1 MALPTKN
8 YVHEDEIWRQQLKNE
23 TDVAADWKANWGFLS
38 EREHADVRGFS
49 TSVAKYSTT
58 GGKWSVK
65 TVRVADDSEAGRLAA
80 ESEQNARKTMSSLR
94 HDTAPTMPVK
104 ACEHKGAALVRDSYS
119 GVEDRTA
126 AMSLRAHNFQCLG
139 DAGRTR
145 GVDPVAKYHAP
156 VVDSHE
162 CASAPIAL
170 PRTPRHAAPP
180 HAPRWRGPQPPMPP
194 VRSSHARSAHTP
206 AINAGTAGVFPARAT
221 TGRLS
226 RCSAWRSTRASR
238 SQRRCTTWFREDVSR
253 AACRRRGQPRD
264 RACAHRQREHC
275 TNCGAS
281 ISDMSRH
288 S

>member
-58 GGKWSVK
+58 GGMWSVK

-162 CASAPIAL
+162 CASAHRPPSHPT
-170 PRTPRHAAPP
+170 PRRPTPRHP
-180 HAPRWRGPQPPMPP
+180 HAKRD
-194 VRSSHARSAHTP
+194 HAHGSEHA
-206 AINAGTAGVFPARAT
+206 V
-221 TGRLS
+221 LS
-226 RCSAWRSTRASR
+226 I
-238 SQRRCTTWFREDVSR
+238 EL
-253 AACRRRGQPRD
+253 RRR
-264 RACAHRQREHC
+264 
-275 TNCGAS
+275 
-281 ISDMSRH
+281 
-288 S
+288 

>member
-139 DAGRTR
+139 DAGQTR

-162 CASAPIAL
+162 CASAHRPPSHPTPHRAS
-170 PRTPRHAAPP
+170 PRPAAAMPTPADAACAIEPRPLTPP
-180 HAPRWRGPQPPMPP
+180 ARDRRRYGWRVPSKSNHRPPLEMFG
-194 VRSSHARSAHTP
+194 VAEHARKSVTKTLHHMVP
-206 AINAGTAGVFPARAT
+206 
-221 TGRLS
+221 
-226 RCSAWRSTRASR
+226 
-238 SQRRCTTWFREDVSR
+238 
-253 AACRRRGQPRD
+253 
-264 RACAHRQREHC
+264 
-275 TNCGAS
+275 
-281 ISDMSRH
+281 
-288 S
+288 